1 VKKRRVCH
9 QQEECAEKY
18 IGIINANCKEQEDG
32 GGIIKRPPLKKAA

>member
-1 VKKRRVCH
+1 VYVISKRSVPK
-9 QQEECAEKY
+9 KY